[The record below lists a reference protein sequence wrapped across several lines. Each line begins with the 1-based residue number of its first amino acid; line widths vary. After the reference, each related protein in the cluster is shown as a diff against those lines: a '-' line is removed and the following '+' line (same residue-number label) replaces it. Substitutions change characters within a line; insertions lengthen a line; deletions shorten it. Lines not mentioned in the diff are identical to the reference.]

1 MKVEWI
7 RISTRMFENR
17 KIKRILRQE
26 NGPQMVYVWIRLLV
40 IAGNLNDE
48 GRVYFCESEPYTAET
63 LAEEME
69 IDVEIV
75 EQALSLFKHYRMI
88 EDDLTVLNWERYQN
102 TEGLERMRE
111 KNRIRNQEYRARKKE
126 ADNATN
132 PSRDVSVTSCVT
144 SHDAIEKKRKEKNR
158 EEYIYIVS
166 HLNKVTGA
174 SYKATT
180 KTTQSLINARL
191 AEGYT
196 EQDFITVIDKKWDE
210 WKDSPNM
217 IPYMRPSTLF
227 GTKFESYLNAPVK
240 KSGAKQAD
248 ITDYEAMIE
257 AEQERARRESQ
268 CGQST

>member
-48 GRVYFCESEPYTAET
+48 GRVYFCEEEPYTVET

-69 IDVEIV
+69 IDEAIV
-75 EQALSLFKHYRMI
+75 DQAISLFKHFKMI
-88 EDDLTVLNWERYQN
+88 ADDLTVLNWERYQN
-102 TEGLERMRE
+102 SEGLERMRE

-126 ADNATN
+126 ADNVTDL
-132 PSRDVSVTSCVT
+132 SRDVTVTSCVT
-144 SHDAIEKKRKEKNR
+144 SHDGLEKRRKEKKR
-158 EEYIYIVS
+158 EEYINIVS
-166 HLNKVTGA
+166 YLNKVTGA

-180 KTTQSLINARL
+180 KSTQSLIKARMN
-191 AEGYT
+191 EGYT
-196 EQDFITVIDKKWDE
+196 EQDFFTVIDKKWAE

-217 IPYMRPSTLF
+217 VPYMRPSTLF
-227 GTKFESYLNAPVK
+227 GTKFEGYLNAPVK
-240 KSGAKQAD
+240 KESVKQANVD
-248 ITDYEAMIE
+248 AYEAFIE
-257 AEQERARRESQ
+257 ADQERARR
-268 CGQST
+268 GNGV